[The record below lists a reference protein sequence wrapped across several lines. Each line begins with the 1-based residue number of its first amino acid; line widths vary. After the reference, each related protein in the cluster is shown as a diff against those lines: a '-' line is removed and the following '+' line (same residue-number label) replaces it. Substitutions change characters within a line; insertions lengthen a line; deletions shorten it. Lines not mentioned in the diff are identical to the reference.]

1 MSDAVYKKE
10 HFNLYYIFK
19 EDKEEKSLSE
29 RIIEEYYKKVKAMLE
44 NKFT

>member
-19 EDKEEKSLSE
+19 EDKEQKSLSK
-29 RIIEEYYKKVKAMLE
+29 RVIEEYYKRVKTLLDV
-44 NKFT
+44 KFT